1 MPKKV
6 VSLPANAM
14 KKVLFILFLVSFFAC
29 KRNDELPLSDV
40 PGRVAMRGDF
50 SDLQLSIKDGSYS
63 AFTNST
69 PYRWSHDGSK
79 LSIID
84 WNASGFYSIVDAAT
98 LTEIVRLNNRDDAG
112 ICWSPNDSEVAYIES
127 MDSSIVRFHLQTKQ
141 KQVIHLPPGYRYL
154 GDIDWSPDGKNF
166 VFIQNHPVYSTS
178 YFLCTIGTDGSNF
191 KVLSEGF
198 LQNPRWSPDGKT
210 IAFNDN
216 TAIFLINPD
225 GSNKRKLIDQAENPC
240 WSTDG
245 SILMYTVFEDFNW
258 GYKSVIRAREIS
270 GDQRERLIY
279 DGCGLIDWCP
289 VED

>member
-1 MPKKV
+1 MI
-6 VSLPANAM
+6 A
-14 KKVLFILFLVSFFAC
+14 LFFFTC

-40 PGRVAMRGDF
+40 PGRIAMRDNF
-50 SDLQLSIKDGSYS
+50 SDFQLSLRDGSYS
-63 AFTNST
+63 KFTNIV

-79 LSIID
+79 LATVSSN

-98 LTEIVRLNNRDDAG
+98 LTEIVRLNNRADAG
-112 ICWSPNDSEVAYIES
+112 ICWSPNDSEVAYMES

-141 KQVIHLPPGYRYL
+141 KQVIHLPAGYQYS

-166 VFIQNHPVYSTS
+166 VFIQNDQVYSTL
-178 YFLCTIGTDGSNF
+178 YFLCTIGADGSNF
-191 KVLSEGF
+191 KILSEGF

-225 GSNKRKLIDQAENPC
+225 GSNKRKWIDDAENPC

-245 SILMYTVFEDFNW
+245 AILMYTVFEDFNW
-258 GYKSVIRAREIS
+258 GYKSVIRAREIG

>member
-1 MPKKV
+1 
-6 VSLPANAM
+6 M
-14 KKVLFILFLVSFFAC
+14 KKVIFILIALSFFAC

-40 PGRVAMRGDF
+40 PGRIAMRDNF
-50 SDLQLSIKDGSYS
+50 SDFQLSLRDGSYS
-63 AFTNST
+63 EFTNSD

-79 LSIID
+79 LAIIN
-84 WNASGFYSIVDAAT
+84 WNLNTSGFYSIVDAAT
-98 LTEIVRLNNRDDAG
+98 LAEIVRLNNRDNAG
-112 ICWSPNDSEVAYIES
+112 ICWSPNDSEVAYMES

-141 KQVIHLPPGYRYL
+141 KQVIHLPPGYQYL

-166 VFIQNHPVYSTS
+166 VFIQNDPVYSTS
-178 YFLCTIGTDGSNF
+178 YLLCTIGADGSNF
-191 KVLSEGF
+191 NILSEGF

-289 VED
+289 VEV